1 MSRSEPLMRVSAI
14 ITDENDTSTYLDDAS
29 ALKSII
35 TGDPFQINRKFKDP
49 RALRFRGFMT
59 QCVNAYPRLR
69 DRSESMYR
77 RLLVV
82 PFNKRF
88 EGHERKYIKND
99 YLYRQDVLEYV
110 LFHVLHDMDYY
121 ELSTPEVCVAALNE
135 YRMVNDPVRDF
146 CEDILPQASWD
157 LLPWTF
163 LHDLYKC
170 WMVRRQPQSRAESL
184 RAFKSRVLSIIDDY
198 PEWSDSVSSVRPG
211 KRMDSPELLILEY
224 DVTEWMN
231 KDYKGQ
237 DRTKLAMVEPK
248 AFYRGLVRDPSV
260 ASALAVD
267 AAEGVGV
274 TPDGNE

>member
-1 MSRSEPLMRVSAI
+1 MRVSAI

-163 LHDLYKC
+163 LHDLYK
-170 WMVRRQPQSRAESL
+170 
-184 RAFKSRVLSIIDDY
+184 
-198 PEWSDSVSSVRPG
+198 
-211 KRMDSPELLILEY
+211 
-224 DVTEWMN
+224 
-231 KDYKGQ
+231 
-237 DRTKLAMVEPK
+237 
-248 AFYRGLVRDPSV
+248 
-260 ASALAVD
+260 
-267 AAEGVGV
+267 
-274 TPDGNE
+274 